1 MARTQN
7 ILKLKEIVT
16 IFVDDRRTGSNLREK
31 RSNKRAISPINL
43 FKSNAILLRHAQ

>member
-31 RSNKRAISPINL
+31 KGLTSG
-43 FKSNAILLRHAQ
+43 QYVQ